1 MISLYWTVKVLDK
14 SYSFKEL
21 EIKYDGNLENF
32 KSEINTMFGDYGC
45 LITPDKECIFKDEIN
60 KLYDMITND
69 TFIEERYLNETFII
83 YQIYEIK

>member
-1 MISLYWTVKVLDK
+1 
-14 SYSFKEL
+14 
-21 EIKYDGNLENF
+21 
-32 KSEINTMFGDYGC
+32 MFGDYGC